1 MIYNLRLEKGVI
13 FSLYLYAIFAPHSIF
28 LAEASIILGLVLS
41 VFRIIVLRKIEGK
54 WIWFR
59 GNLEK
64 PILSFCAVG
73 FFSLL
78 TACDRLQALNH
89 IRSFWLF
96 LFYFLIINNLNDRKD
111 IIRLTTVLIIS
122 ATFASVHGLYQ
133 YFFRHTIAVQA
144 FIKNVITL
152 AGFFLLITPLSF
164 SLFLGE
170 KAFNRKIIYLLT
182 TLFLLLGLI
191 FTLERSVWLGLVVM
205 ILTFL
210 FIYRP
215 SLKVIIP
222 GIIIL
227 VLLFSFSPALR
238 QRIKALGHFKSYAIS
253 SRFHQWQSGLEM
265 MLDHPLTGVGPGN
278 YEVLYK
284 QYKFFEERKTYSHAH
299 SNIVQIGAETGILG
313 LSMFFWMMV
322 AAFIAIW
329 SRLRRHA
336 NTLVSGAKQVQDSLF
351 FSLSLGSL
359 AAFFA
364 FHFAGLFE
372 YNFGDSEVQ
381 LLLWFI
387 LGSLEKI

>member
-1 MIYNLRLEKGVI
+1 
-13 FSLYLYAIFAPHSIF
+13 
-28 LAEASIILGLVLS
+28 
-41 VFRIIVLRKIEGK
+41 
-54 WIWFR
+54 
-59 GNLEK
+59 
-64 PILSFCAVG
+64 
-73 FFSLL
+73 
-78 TACDRLQALNH
+78 
-89 IRSFWLF
+89 
-96 LFYFLIINNLNDRKD
+96 
-111 IIRLTTVLIIS
+111 
-122 ATFASVHGLYQ
+122 
-133 YFFRHTIAVQA
+133 
-144 FIKNVITL
+144 
-152 AGFFLLITPLSF
+152 
-164 SLFLGE
+164 
-170 KAFNRKIIYLLT
+170 
-182 TLFLLLGLI
+182 
-191 FTLERSVWLGLVVM
+191 
-205 ILTFL
+205 
-210 FIYRP
+210 
-215 SLKVIIP
+215 VIIP

-322 AAFIAIW
+322 AAFIIIW
-329 SRLRRHA
+329 SR
-336 NTLVSGAKQVQDSLF
+336 VKQIKEPFF
-351 FSLSLGSL
+351 FSLSLGAL
-359 AAFFA
+359 AAFLA